1 MDAIIGWIGGKRL
14 LRKVIAPYVPKDITG
29 YIEPFGGA
37 AWMLL
42 YKEKWGDLEVY
53 NDLDNR
59 LVNLFLQVKYHPDE
73 LIKELDWLVASRK
86 LFGDILKQ
94 EGLTEIQRAARFIF
108 LITRSFGSKGDSFG
122 TSQKRGT
129 SSMYNRLERIKEL
142 HRRLDMVIIENLSYE
157 KVIDKYDTKSNFF
170 YCDPPYMLGYTYENS
185 KQFSH
190 EELCKKLKG
199 IKGRFI
205 LSYDDNPDVLKLY
218 KDFDIKHVTRTKG
231 INRKEGKSEF
241 NEVIIANFDLVE
253 SEQENS
259 KIKTKTSKDIRGLS

>member
-1 MDAIIGWIGGKRL
+1 MDALIGWIGGKRL
-14 LRKVIAPYVPKDITG
+14 LRRIISQYVPKDITG

-42 YKEKWGDLEVY
+42 YKDKWGDLEVY

-73 LIKELDWLVASRK
+73 LIRELDWLVASRK
-86 LFGDILKQ
+86 LFADILKQ
-94 EGLTEIQRAARFIF
+94 EGLTEIQRAARFMF
-108 LITRSFGSKGDSFG
+108 VITRSFGSKGDSFG

-157 KVIDKYDTKSNFF
+157 KVIEKYDNKSNFF

-190 EELCKKLKG
+190 ETLRDILKD

-218 KDFDIKHVTRTKG
+218 EGYEIRHVTRTKG

-241 NEVIIANFDLVE
+241 AEVIIANFDLIDIDLE
-253 SEQENS
+253 TAKAN
-259 KIKTKTSKDIRGLS
+259 IKATREIRGIS

>member
-14 LRKVIAPYVPKDITG
+14 LRKTISQYVPNDITG

-42 YKEKWGDLEVY
+42 LKDRWADLEVY
-53 NDLDNR
+53 NDLDYR

-73 LIKELDWLVASRK
+73 LIRELDYMVASRK
-86 LFGDILKQ
+86 LFGEIMKQ
-94 EGLTEIQRAARFIF
+94 EGLTEIQRAARFMF

-129 SSMYNRLERIKEL
+129 SSMYNRLDRIKEL
-142 HRRLDMVIIENLSYE
+142 HKRLDMVIIENLSYE
-157 KVIDKYDTKSNFF
+157 KVIEKYDTKSNFF
-170 YCDPPYMLGYTYENS
+170 YCDPPYMVGYTYDNS

-190 EELCKKLKG
+190 ADLHKQLKN

-218 KDFDIKHVTRTKG
+218 KGYHIKHVTRTKG
-231 INRKEGKSEF
+231 INRKEGKSEY
-241 NEVIIANFDLVE
+241 NEVIIANFPLE
-253 SEQENS
+253 A
-259 KIKTKTSKDIRGLS
+259 K